1 MPLLFYVTLN
11 FIHIDIVS
19 ILSFPMIKLEQK
31 LKTTKPDIPRK
42 SYYVLKS
49 DQYLARD
56 EHVLLRF
63 SNGQKFLLGIADKR
77 EFFAV
82 ALTAC
87 TLLVTGSRDSFH
99 R

>member
-31 LKTTKPDIPRK
+31 FKTTKANIPRK
-42 SYYVLKS
+42 SFILLLKS

-82 ALTAC
+82 ALTAAVS
-87 TLLVTGSRDSFH
+87 TSSTVSEW
-99 R
+99 